1 MDPAHILHR
10 LEDIEKGLADLL
22 RKHRQAM
29 DKEDL
34 QQARQLQGEISD
46 LIARVQNLQSEIRR
60 EKQAQT

>member
-10 LEDIEKGLADLL
+10 LEDIEKSLADLL

>member
-34 QQARQLQGEISD
+34 QQARQLQGEIAD
-46 LIARVQNLQSEIRR
+46 LIARVQNLRSEIRG